1 MARGAGHKPLDY
13 SRDTTNKLVERWF
26 LNPRPNSRVLS
37 VTVEQTHD
45 ERVSCIIY
53 SLEHVARWCRF
64 FNVSDDIYWDIAWMF
79 LCDYAGIYGVNEV
92 PEPRCI
98 GGGDL
103 KEIALIGITASV

>member
-1 MARGAGHKPLDY
+1 
-13 SRDTTNKLVERWF
+13 
-26 LNPRPNSRVLS
+26 
-37 VTVEQTHD
+37 
-45 ERVSCIIY
+45 
-53 SLEHVARWCRF
+53 
-64 FNVSDDIYWDIAWMF
+64 MF